1 MGYLLLAEGLQLF
14 QCPGY
19 WGGEYGGGAENT
31 TITQFSEKAFC
42 FCLLLYTNV
51 VFLLPLHTLKK
62 NFNIHGIFP
71 LHKRSIKVQI
81 FLFLLKCS
89 VNLVILKNISL
100 KGFLENQKCFFFF
113 LEPLFLKLAWNG
125 RWFFFRNRIRNWMNH
140 FGSLFCPTLI
150 PVNTSS
156 EKRRSCKVQKL
167 F

>member
-42 FCLLLYTNV
+42 FGLLLYTNV

-62 NFNIHGIFP
+62 NFNIQGP
-71 LHKRSIKVQI
+71 
-81 FLFLLKCS
+81 LKCKYF
-89 VNLVILKNISL
+89 LVILRNISL

-113 LEPLFLKLAWNG
+113 LEPLFLKLA
-125 RWFFFRNRIRNWMNH
+125 
-140 FGSLFCPTLI
+140 
-150 PVNTSS
+150 
-156 EKRRSCKVQKL
+156 
-167 F
+167 